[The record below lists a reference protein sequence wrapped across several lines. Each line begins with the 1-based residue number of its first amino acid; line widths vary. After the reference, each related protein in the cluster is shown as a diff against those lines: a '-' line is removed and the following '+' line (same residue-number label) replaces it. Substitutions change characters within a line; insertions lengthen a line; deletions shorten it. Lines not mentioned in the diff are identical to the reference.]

1 MISFRDSIQNRHLN
15 EAAAECFTLMID
27 RGIDPDSFIEWLS
40 ANIESEQVSEN
51 CFVWLEA
58 SMREVVEEGVGD
70 MFRGLFAKDTSLKKA
85 VSDAIYKLN
94 DLLARG
100 QRQNSRLN
108 KKELEE
114 MMRGMVA
121 ILKHMPVP
129 EEGRPVPPGPV
140 PPVPPG
146 PVPPVP
152 PPPPHESVT
161 FAQKKLLETRLR
173 MACVLLYEMGA
184 NPVAFAEWATSEES
198 VCEASD
204 WLGGAW
210 AGLKG
215 GLAGGWD
222 ELMRGGAGGF
232 FGGFRKGWRSSRD
245 TKYDQYDIQAIDDA
259 MKHFQDLANRLP
271 GPEHAELNTKIAQ
284 LIDNLKKVSAE
295 KPPVIEP
302 EEPLDAQK
310 QPVDPEK
317 DPKVLEFMKDYKP
330 TLKGKT
336 SIITKLQPVW
346 EKLPENIKREFA
358 IELQKVIPIAWKPGM
373 GLTSNKKIIAL
384 YKKHYEGHI
393 KNLITPPSET
403 DSSAS

>member
-1 MISFRDSIQNRHLN
+1 
-15 EAAAECFTLMID
+15 
-27 RGIDPDSFIEWLS
+27 
-40 ANIESEQVSEN
+40 
-51 CFVWLEA
+51 
-58 SMREVVEEGVGD
+58 
-70 MFRGLFAKDTSLKKA
+70 
-85 VSDAIYKLN
+85 
-94 DLLARG
+94 
-100 QRQNSRLN
+100 
-108 KKELEE
+108 
-114 MMRGMVA
+114 
-121 ILKHMPVP
+121 
-129 EEGRPVPPGPV
+129 
-140 PPVPPG
+140 
-146 PVPPVP
+146 
-152 PPPPHESVT
+152 
-161 FAQKKLLETRLR
+161 
-173 MACVLLYEMGA
+173 
-184 NPVAFAEWATSEES
+184 
-198 VCEASD
+198 
-204 WLGGAW
+204 
-210 AGLKG
+210 
-215 GLAGGWD
+215 
-222 ELMRGGAGGF
+222 
-232 FGGFRKGWRSSRD
+232 
-245 TKYDQYDIQAIDDA
+245 

-384 YKKHYEGHI
+384 YKKHEGHI